1 MVFVLLRRRN
11 SFFDSV
17 VQLLPE
23 KCWIEDEEEDIVVV
37 EVNIIVI
44 VYNSLKVYYSLLTS
58 VFSSL

>member
-1 MVFVLLRRRN
+1 MFVLLRRRN
-11 SFFDSV
+11 SFFDGV

-44 VYNSLKVYYSLLTS
+44 VYNSLKVL
-58 VFSSL
+58 FC

>member
-1 MVFVLLRRRN
+1 MFVLLRRRN

-44 VYNSLKVYYSLLTS
+44 VYNSLTVL
-58 VFSSL
+58 FC